1 MLTTAR
7 LLEIDAR
14 LARWMD
20 QLDAEEEAG
29 RIHDPVELER
39 LKKVNQRWRA
49 YERSIEKKY
58 GLTSAAYR
66 ELQRIQQ
73 GRCAICDTPSNRL
86 VVDHCHDTNR
96 VRGLLCGRCNTALG
110 MLRENI
116 QSVRAMVL
124 YIERRCVPSKAAGPL
139 RRTV

>member
-58 GLTSAAYR
+58 GNWRDHKPNWSPLKPPRFGMFGS
-66 ELQRIQQ
+66 
-73 GRCAICDTPSNRL
+73 RL
-86 VVDHCHDTNR
+86 LSGCF
-96 VRGLLCGRCNTALG
+96 
-110 MLRENI
+110 
-116 QSVRAMVL
+116 S
-124 YIERRCVPSKAAGPL
+124 
-139 RRTV
+139 